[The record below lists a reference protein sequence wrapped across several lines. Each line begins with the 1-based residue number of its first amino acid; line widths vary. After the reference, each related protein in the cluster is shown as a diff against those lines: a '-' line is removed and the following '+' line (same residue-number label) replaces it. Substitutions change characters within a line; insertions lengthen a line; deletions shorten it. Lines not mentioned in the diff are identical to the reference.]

1 MPSCSWFRTNRAGRF
16 IILSAVMRF
25 PPLFYFSSVSFFCNI
40 CNLIIFSVMFSTI
53 LEEADEETASRMVPV
68 ILERVGLLYHVKN
81 YRKEI
86 HEWVFFVLWAISNI
100 VRQYSEIFFCIKP
113 CNFLGKRVPP
123 HPITCKT
130 EKNCVFSLLFSGALG
145 SWHVI
150 FSFVMIGL
158 WTNFGCVLRHQSK
171 IDLYWKYLHS
181 LCQITECF
189 CSALKQCDVTQERVK
204 RDELNRVTRLSY
216 PLVKAV
222 H

>member
-1 MPSCSWFRTNRAGRF
+1 
-16 IILSAVMRF
+16 
-25 PPLFYFSSVSFFCNI
+25 
-40 CNLIIFSVMFSTI
+40 MFSTI

-113 CNFLGKRVPP
+113 CNFLGKRGPP
-123 HPITCKT
+123 LIQSNAKL
-130 EKNCVFSLLFSGALG
+130 KRIVFFSLLFSRALG

-150 FSFVMIGL
+150 FSFVMIEL

-171 IDLYWKYLHS
+171 IDLYRKYLHS
-181 LCQITECF
+181 LCQITVCF
-189 CSALKQCDVTQERVK
+189 SLGFKAMWRHSGTSKEGWTQSCDKTFLSAGQSR
-204 RDELNRVTRLSY
+204 
-216 PLVKAV
+216 PLML
-222 H
+222 